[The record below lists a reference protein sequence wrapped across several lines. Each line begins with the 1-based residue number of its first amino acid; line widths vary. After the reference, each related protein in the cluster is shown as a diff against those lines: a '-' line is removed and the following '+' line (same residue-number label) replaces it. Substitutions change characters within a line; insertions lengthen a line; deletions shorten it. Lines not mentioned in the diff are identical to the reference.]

1 MPKIDYKKD
10 KSSPLG
16 ALLELEEK
24 KTTPKIVLPA
34 VLPALN
40 EENALNRMKPREK
53 RFLREVDGAIQK
65 ALNGNSQG
73 LIKQSILW
81 REEGFS
87 ENAWRKYVRILVNMG
102 RYAIDS
108 SPRGTIFT
116 CNAAIIIH

>member
-1 MPKIDYKKD
+1 
-10 KSSPLG
+10 
-16 ALLELEEK
+16 
-24 KTTPKIVLPA
+24 
-34 VLPALN
+34 
-40 EENALNRMKPREK
+40 MKPREK
-53 RFLREVDGAIQK
+53 RFLREVDRAIQK

-87 ENAWRKYVRILVNMG
+87 ENTWRKYVRILVNMG

-116 CNAAIIIH
+116 FYAAIIIH

>member
-16 ALLELEEK
+16 ALLKLEEEN
-24 KTTPKIVLPA
+24 KTTPKI

-40 EENALNRMKPREK
+40 EENALNQMKPREK
-53 RFLREVDGAIQK
+53 RFLREVDSAIQK

-81 REEGFS
+81 RAEGFS

-116 CNAAIIIH
+116 FNASIIIHLK

>member
-16 ALLELEEK
+16 VLLKFEEEN
-24 KTTPKIVLPA
+24 KTTSKI

-40 EENALNRMKPREK
+40 EKNALNQMKPREK
-53 RFLREVDGAIQK
+53 RFLKEVDNAIQK

-81 REEGFS
+81 KEEGFS

-116 CNAAIIIH
+116 FNTSMIIH